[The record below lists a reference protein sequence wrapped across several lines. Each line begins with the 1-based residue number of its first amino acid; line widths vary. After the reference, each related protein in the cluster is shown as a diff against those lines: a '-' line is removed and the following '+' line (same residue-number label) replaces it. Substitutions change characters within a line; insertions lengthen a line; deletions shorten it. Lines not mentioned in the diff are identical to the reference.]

1 MPHAGGRQAE
11 TRRPRPPP
19 QAAYRL
25 MPFASREHAEHRET
39 SVPRSREMLQSTQGD
54 HRMPETAKLMTSATS
69 RSFCLFVITQF
80 DARPSQTEVK
90 NFSDDFNVTM
100 H

>member
-25 MPFASREHAEHRET
+25 MPFASREHAERRET
-39 SVPRSREMLQSTQGD
+39 SVPRSREILQSTQGD
-54 HRMPETAKLMTSATS
+54 HRMPETAKLMTRVDIAVALALELS
-69 RSFCLFVITQF
+69 
-80 DARPSQTEVK
+80 PK
-90 NFSDDFNVTM
+90 NGKKRETNV
-100 H
+100 

>member
-1 MPHAGGRQAE
+1 MPDYFLVTFGHGVGAC
-11 TRRPRPPP
+11 
-19 QAAYRL
+19 L
-25 MPFASREHAEHRET
+25 
-39 SVPRSREMLQSTQGD
+39 PRSLADAAEDLRRLIDNACGATFGAFPADVLVSVA
-54 HRMPETAKLMTSATS
+54 PSATS
-69 RSFCLFVITQF
+69 RSFCLVVITQF